1 MTLAPSQMLCF
12 SLYSAAHAM
21 QAAYMPLLAPLGL
34 TYPQYLVL
42 SALASG
48 TGDEQQGQSLGR
60 IGAQLMLDSNTLT
73 PMVKRMEAAGWVLRN
88 RNRADERQV
97 LVQLTKAGAALVAE
111 VDDVPACF
119 VAQTGLDPAAIDAM
133 RTALT
138 QLRDRLRQR

>member
-21 QAAYMPLLAPLGL
+21 QAAYTPLLAPLGL
-34 TYPQYLVL
+34 TYPQYLLL

-48 TGDEQQGQSLGR
+48 TEQEQQGQSLGQ

-73 PMVKRMEAAGWVLRN
+73 PMVKRMEAAGWVVRN

-97 LVQLTKAGAALVAE
+97 LVQLTRAGEALVAE
-111 VDDVPACF
+111 VGDVPGCF
-119 VAQTGLDPAAIDAM
+119 VARTGLDPAAIDAM